1 MQASL
6 CPECLTEFGLMETV
20 AIVARPANWE
30 SVRGG
35 LVINRDGSEGARAAS
50 YFSFYK
56 EG

>member
-1 MQASL
+1 MS
-6 CPECLTEFGLMETV
+6 EFGLMETV

-30 SVRGG
+30 SVRGR